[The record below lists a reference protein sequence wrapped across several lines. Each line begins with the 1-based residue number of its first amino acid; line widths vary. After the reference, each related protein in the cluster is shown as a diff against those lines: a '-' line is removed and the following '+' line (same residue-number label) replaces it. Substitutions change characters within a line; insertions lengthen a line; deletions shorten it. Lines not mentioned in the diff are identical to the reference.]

1 MPHHFSLKM
10 HTHAQFFS
18 VIFGKIFQTNLP
30 LSAPV
35 KQLGDRHQY
44 DVHRYDDSRCSEHQ
58 QLVFSIFRSWVSQV

>member
-1 MPHHFSLKM
+1 M

-58 QLVFSIFRSWVSQV
+58 QLSFQFSEA